1 MNYCMVIT
9 IHNKE
14 YNVKEAKTEE
24 ELKQGLKG
32 IEELPENEGMLF
44 YFDPPREVSMTMQ
57 DTLLTLD
64 QIFINEDQEV
74 ISVVTRKPKDE
85 NLVTIKDVAYVL
97 ELNANSGVRVGDEI
111 EFEDDSKEYVMKILA
126 PDGSVQMN
134 LKGGERI
141 FRRLFSKQLVQ
152 WVKKAKEVELDE
164 KAFNKICIRIGKKM
178 FRELKA
184 QNEREPEYVE
194 LKS

>member
-1 MNYCMVIT
+1 
-9 IHNKE
+9 
-14 YNVKEAKTEE
+14 
-24 ELKQGLKG
+24 
-32 IEELPENEGMLF
+32 MLF

-57 DTLLTLD
+57 DTLLALD

-74 ISVVTRKPKDE
+74 ISVITRKPKDE

-97 ELNANSGVRVGDEI
+97 ELNADSGIRVGDEL
-111 EFEDDSKEYVMKILA
+111 EFEDDSKDYVMKILA
-126 PDGSVQMN
+126 PDGSTQM
-134 LKGGERI
+134 LLEGGERI
-141 FRRLFSKQLVQ
+141 FRRAFSKQLVQ
-152 WVKKAKEVELDE
+152 WVKKAKEVELNE
-164 KAFNKICIRIGKKM
+164 EAFNKICIRIGKKM